1 MANFIIELSGV
12 IRIIILDKYWV
23 NIGKILDIYVVEE
36 YNEGDSGDS
45 GDSGD

>member
-36 YNEGDSGDS
+36 YNDGDSGD
-45 GDSGD
+45 